1 MARER
6 REIKRIE
13 SAAARQ
19 VTFSK
24 RRRGLFKKAE
34 ELSVLCDADVALIV
48 FSSTGKLSQFAS
60 SRFTSR
66 ESGPIITGERSGG
79 GGMLLKQWD
88 GMNEII
94 DKYNTHSKNLGKA
107 EPPSLDLN
115 LEHSKYASLNEQLAE
130 ASLRLRQM
138 RGEELEGLSVE
149 ELQQLEKNLEAG
161 LHRVLQTKDQQ
172 FLEQI
177 GELQRKSSQLAEE
190 NTQLRN
196 QVSQIPPSGKQAV
209 ADTENVIAED
219 GQSSESVM
227 TALHSGS
234 SQDNDD
240 GSDVSLK
247 LGLPCVGWK

>member
-48 FSSTGKLSQFAS
+48 FSSTGKLTQFANS
-60 SRFTSR
+60 S
-66 ESGPIITGERSGG
+66 
-79 GGMLLKQWD
+79 
-88 GMNEII
+88 MNEII
-94 DKYNTHSKNLGKA
+94 DKYNTHSNNLGKA
-107 EPPSLDLN
+107 DQPSLDLN
-115 LEHSKYASLNEQLAE
+115 LEHSKYANLNEQLAE

-138 RGEELEGLSVE
+138 RGEELEGLSVD

-172 FLEQI
+172 FMEQI
-177 GELQRKSSQLAEE
+177 SELQRKSSQLADE
-190 NTQLRN
+190 NMQLRN
-196 QVSQIPPSGKQAV
+196 QVFQISTAGKQVV
-209 ADTENVIAED
+209 ADTENVITED

-234 SQDNDD
+234 SQSQDNDD

-247 LGLPCVGWK
+247 LGLPCGAWK

>member
-48 FSSTGKLSQFAS
+48 FSSTGKLSHFAS
-60 SRFTSR
+60 SS
-66 ESGPIITGERSGG
+66 
-79 GGMLLKQWD
+79 
-88 GMNEII
+88 MNEII
-94 DKYNTHSKNLGKA
+94 DKYSTHSNNLGKA
-107 EPPSLDLN
+107 EQPSLDLN
-115 LEHSKYASLNEQLAE
+115 LEHSKYANLNEQLAE

-138 RGEELEGLSVE
+138 RGEELEGLSID

-161 LHRVLQTKDQQ
+161 LHRVMLTKDQQ
-172 FLEQI
+172 FMAQI
-177 GELQRKSSQLAEE
+177 SELQRKSSQLAEE
-190 NTQLRN
+190 NMQLRS
-196 QVSQIPPSGKQAV
+196 QVSQISPAEKQV
-209 ADTENVIAED
+209 ADTENFVTEE

-234 SQDNDD
+234 SQSQDNDD

-247 LGLPCVGWK
+247 LGLPCGAWK

>member
-60 SRFTSR
+60 SS
-66 ESGPIITGERSGG
+66 
-79 GGMLLKQWD
+79 
-88 GMNEII
+88 MNEII

-107 EPPSLDLN
+107 EEPSLDLN
-115 LEHSKYASLNEQLAE
+115 LEHSKYANLNEQLVE

-149 ELQQLEKNLEAG
+149 ELQQLEKNLETG

-177 GELQRKSSQLAEE
+177 SDLERKSTQLAEE
-190 NTQLRN
+190 NMQLRN
-196 QVSQIPPSGKQAV
+196 QVSQIPTSGKQAV

-247 LGLPCVGWK
+247 LGLPCVAWK

>member
-34 ELSVLCDADVALIV
+34 ELSILCDADVALIV

-60 SRFTSR
+60 SS
-66 ESGPIITGERSGG
+66 
-79 GGMLLKQWD
+79 
-88 GMNEII
+88 MNEII
-94 DKYNTHSKNLGKA
+94 DKYNTHSKNLGKTDQ
-107 EPPSLDLN
+107 PSLDLN
-115 LEHSKYASLNEQLAE
+115 LEHSKYANLNEQLAE

-138 RGEELEGLSVE
+138 RGEELEGLNVE

-177 GELQRKSSQLAEE
+177 NELQRKSSHLAEE
-190 NTQLRN
+190 NMQLRN
-196 QVSQIPPSGKQAV
+196 QVLIVSQIPTAGKQVV
-209 ADTENVIAED
+209 ADTENVITED

-247 LGLPCVGWK
+247 LGLPCVAWK

>member
-60 SRFTSR
+60 SS
-66 ESGPIITGERSGG
+66 
-79 GGMLLKQWD
+79 
-88 GMNEII
+88 MNEII
-94 DKYNTHSKNLGKA
+94 DKYSTHSKNLGKTDQPA
-107 EPPSLDLN
+107 LDLN
-115 LEHSKYASLNEQLAE
+115 LEHSKYANLNDQLAE
-130 ASLRLRQM
+130 
-138 RGEELEGLSVE
+138 
-149 ELQQLEKNLEAG
+149 QLEKNLETG

-177 GELQRKSSQLAEE
+177 NELHRKSSQLAEE
-190 NTQLRN
+190 NMKLRN
-196 QVSQIPPSGKQAV
+196 QVGQIPTAGKLVV
-209 ADTENVIAED
+209 ADTENVVAED

-247 LGLPCVGWK
+247 LG